1 MTDAGGAVD
10 EPRPLSK
17 RISVR
22 YAAAIFLVVGTAM
35 IAQGLVTT
43 WFAWTE
49 ARRLVAETQV
59 ARVAGAADRI
69 EHFVRDIETRLRS
82 LLATPWLVRDDE
94 DRRIDAL
101 RLMREVAPIA
111 ELVRVDAAG
120 REIFALSRTGIDRRG
135 GLDRSTDVEVTA
147 ARAEGIHRSGVVFR
161 DGSEPRVHIAVAEP
175 GAGGGVAIAEID
187 LKLVW
192 DIVSHIAIGRT
203 GRAWVADDHGRL
215 IAHPDISLVLKSTS
229 VARLAPVVQAAAD
242 AGVVPVAL
250 LDPVLSLDGENVLA
264 ARARIPDLGWIVVA
278 ELPTREAYASVLAGL
293 GWTAAIVGGGL
304 VGAVAASVMLA
315 RGLARPIRR
324 LRIGAQRIGAGALD
338 HRIEVASDDELGDL
352 GRRFNDMAIR
362 LETSHATLESRV
374 NERTEQLRL
383 ADAAKSRFFAAA
395 NHDLRQPLH
404 ALNLFVGQLARES
417 DPRRRERLMERLE
430 AALAAMNE
438 LFDALL
444 DVAKL
449 DAGAIEPRIEAVAI
463 PHLFHR
469 LETTFQAAA
478 EAKGLAL
485 RIEPDAAAIRSD
497 PLLLERILQN
507 LVANA
512 IRYTDA
518 GSIRVACEPRDDRLV
533 IVVAD
538 TGVGIPPDRQTLVFT
553 EFYRID
559 ARRDL
564 GGGGLGLG
572 LSIVDRL
579 VRLLGHEIELV
590 STPGEGTTFRVLVPR
605 AEASTEAP
613 LAVPAM
619 SGSTFGDGLAALVV
633 DDDALTLDATMAQLE
648 DWGFEVTGVS
658 TAEEASAVATR
669 TRFDVVVCD
678 RHLGSAD
685 GLDLAVG
692 LVGGGHAR
700 TAVLVSGDTGGALAA
715 AARAAGIPLLA
726 KPVSPMTL
734 RAQVLAL
741 LAAAPA

>member
-1 MTDAGGAVD
+1 MTDAGDAVG
-10 EPRPLSK
+10 EPRPLLK

-35 IAQGLVTT
+35 VAQGLVTT

-59 ARVAGAADRI
+59 ARVAGATDRI

-82 LLATPWLVRDDE
+82 LVATPWLVRDDE

-101 RLMREVAPIA
+101 RLMREVTPIA

-120 REIFALSRTGIDRRG
+120 REIFALSRTGIDRG
-135 GLDRSTDVEVTA
+135 AGLDRSSDAAVIA
-147 ARAEGIHRSGVVFR
+147 ARADGIHRGAVVFR
-161 DGSEPRVHIAVAEP
+161 DGSEPRVRIAVAEP
-175 GAGGGVAIAEID
+175 GGGVAIAEID

-215 IAHPDISLVLKSTS
+215 IAHPDIALVLKSTS
-229 VARLAPVVQAAAD
+229 VAHLAPVVQAAAD
-242 AGVVPVAL
+242 AGSAPVAL
-250 LDPVLSLDGENVLA
+250 LDPVRALDGESVLA
-264 ARARIPDLGWIVVA
+264 ARARIPDLGWTVVA
-278 ELPTREAYASVLAGL
+278 ELPTREAYASVRAGL
-293 GWTAAIVGGGL
+293 GWTAAIVVGGL
-304 VGAVAASVMLA
+304 FVAVAASVGLA
-315 RGLARPIRR
+315 RGMTRPIRR

-338 HRIEVASDDELGDL
+338 HRIEVATDDELGDL
-352 GRRFNDMAIR
+352 GRRFNDMATR

-404 ALNLFVGQLARES
+404 ALNLFVGQLARER
-417 DPRRRERLMERLE
+417 DPQRREHLMERLE

-463 PHLFHR
+463 PHLFRR

-478 EAKGLAL
+478 EAKGLTL
-485 RIEPDAAAIRSD
+485 RIEPDAVVVRSD

-507 LVANA
+507 LLANA
-512 IRYTDA
+512 IRYTET
-518 GSIRVACEPRDDRLV
+518 GSIRVACEARGDRLA

-553 EFYRID
+553 EFYRIE

-579 VRLLGHEIELV
+579 ARLLEHEIELV

-613 LAVPAM
+613 LPVPAKPT
-619 SGSTFGDGLAALVV
+619 STFGEGLAALVV

-648 DWGFEVTGVS
+648 DWGFEVTGGA
-658 TAEEASAVATR
+658 TAEEASTAAAR
-669 TRFDVVVCD
+669 ARFDVVVCD
-678 RHLGSAD
+678 RHLGGAD
-685 GLDLAVG
+685 GLDLAAG
-692 LVGGGHAR
+692 LVAAGRAR
-700 TAVLVSGDTGGALAA
+700 SAVLVSGDTGEALTA
-715 AARAAGIPLLA
+715 AARAAGVPLLA

-741 LAAAPA
+741 LTAAPA